1 MRGTWQKNY
10 SLVIFALA
18 YHYRSVI
25 DCAPFAAHW
34 AARYHKPTGKG
45 MKTMIETAV
54 KTKEYRMGATALAKR
69 CGLSR
74 THVSRILRGERPCG
88 DTPRGR
94 RLAALLRSA
103 GFAPAQ

>member
-1 MRGTWQKNY
+1 MLCPVRG
-10 SLVIFALA
+10 ALGRTIPHHTRKA
-18 YHYRSVI
+18 
-25 DCAPFAAHW
+25 
-34 AARYHKPTGKG
+34 KE
-45 MKTMIETAV
+45 TMNRNTV
-54 KTKEYRMGATALAKR
+54 TTKEYRIGATALAKR